1 MILRVSLIKW
11 TVLAGVKKKIKQVVF
26 VYCFQVFIDF
36 VSLKVNINWY
46 QPIKESFFSLFF
58 MEQKNKTVTF
68 EIVRAI
74 KQESCLML
82 LQNHCIL
89 DQSIEHIHVEYQL

>member
-1 MILRVSLIKW
+1 MDCFSRS
-11 TVLAGVKKKIKQVVF
+11 KKENKTSCIRLLLSSIYWF
-26 VYCFQVFIDF
+26 CFPQ
-36 VSLKVNINWY
+36 SEY